1 MSWSTLIKREREREI
16 SKKTVSVQ
24 LSSSSFL
31 YLHNDISHL
40 FLLAEEDVCG
50 SEDKTSHVDIVE
62 NGVKLQA
69 EVRVTHAAL
78 AKETAVGNTHMYHC
92 MTRPNHISQ

>member
-1 MSWSTLIKREREREI
+1 MVNTHQKREREI
-16 SKKTVSVQ
+16 SKKTVWVQ
-24 LSSSSFL
+24 LSSFL
-31 YLHNDISHL
+31 YLHNDIGHL

-50 SEDKTSHVDIVE
+50 SEDKTSHVDIIE
-62 NGVKLQA
+62 NGVELQA

-78 AKETAVGNTHMYHC
+78 AKETAAGNPHMYHC